1 MIRTGEE
8 LLLSIIIPVYKVEK
22 YLEKCILSLQNQ
34 TLTNFEIIMIDD
46 GSPDNCPEIC
56 DTLQKQYKNIVVI
69 HKNNGG
75 QAEARN
81 YGIDVA
87 KGKYL
92 MFVDSD
98 DYIEDNKFIENISS
112 IIKQNNPD
120 MIMYGYK
127 KYYEE
132 TQKFSEKKSFIP
144 NEDSIIDS
152 LIKQNYFKACPW
164 DKILKRELII
174 ENNIRFPIGKLSE
187 DIEWCSKI
195 LRIIDFNKI
204 SILNENP
211 YIYVQR
217 QQSTTKLVNEKH
229 INDIINILSSELV
242 KDEGGN
248 SYIINSY
255 LAYEYTMTL
264 GIVSSKLYK
273 NKYSQENKEK
283 LFTYKKLLNYNL
295 CKKVKL
301 VYFLEKILGI
311 RLTSN
316 ILGVFINIKEN

>member
-1 MIRTGEE
+1 M
-8 LLLSIIIPVYKVEK
+8 
-22 YLEKCILSLQNQ
+22 
-34 TLTNFEIIMIDD
+34 
-46 GSPDNCPEIC
+46 
-56 DTLQKQYKNIVVI
+56 
-69 HKNNGG
+69 
-75 QAEARN
+75 
-81 YGIDVA
+81 
-87 KGKYL
+87 
-92 MFVDSD
+92 
-98 DYIEDNKFIENISS
+98 
-112 IIKQNNPD
+112 
-120 MIMYGYK
+120 
-127 KYYEE
+127 
-132 TQKFSEKKSFIP
+132 
-144 NEDSIIDS
+144 
-152 LIKQNYFKACPW
+152 
-164 DKILKRELII
+164 
-174 ENNIRFPIGKLSE
+174 
-187 DIEWCSKI
+187 
-195 LRIIDFNKI
+195 
-204 SILNENP
+204 
-211 YIYVQR
+211 
-217 QQSTTKLVNEKH
+217 VNEKH